1 MNLKFQKLAQQILGE
16 DIGDPE
22 AAASVAREHNKSL
35 NAPSRYDDGDM
46 NDRALRSRERNA
58 GLEREDAGIR
68 KAEGMYWK
76 VYKQSPDQK
85 GWVPVKDKEGRTF
98 GAKGYTKANDLRYKM
113 SQKPFNAGKK
123 FALFND
129 MGDSSDRVVFGQGP
143 TL

>member
-1 MNLKFQKLAQQILGE
+1 MNLKFEKLAQQILGE
-16 DIGDPE
+16 GIGDPE
-22 AAASVAREHNKSL
+22 AAAAVAREHNKSL
-35 NAPSRYDDGDM
+35 NAGSRYDDGDTT
-46 NDRALRSRERNA
+46 DRELRSRERNA

-76 VYKQSPDQK
+76 VYKQSPS

-98 GAKGYTKANDLRYKM
+98 GAKGYTKADSMRYKM

-129 MGDSSDRVVFGQGP
+129 MGDSSDRVIFGHGP